1 MSSPSFEAPSL
12 ELLAQLLPAY
22 EFEAFIAQG
31 GMGAVYK
38 ARQRSLD
45 RDVAIKILPRELGED
60 PEFRQSFETEARAM
74 ARLNHPN
81 LIGVYDSGDVDG
93 MPYIVMEYVNGKSLY
108 HSSYGI
114 AVEPRQAVIIVK
126 AICDGLAHAHENGV
140 VHRDIKPANILL
152 TPKAEP
158 KIGDFGLAR
167 PAGSDGPGLVMGT
180 PGYTAP
186 EILRHPEHADKRSDL
201 YAVGVI
207 LYELLTGQRAPEEG
221 LVPAPSSACSCD
233 AVLDK
238 ICQQSTHP
246 NPAFRYSSA
255 QVMVDALDK
264 WLRSAPAPPVS
275 AAPPRKM
282 AAGGRPG
289 PRPSARAS
297 SSTPVHTGGGNATL
311 ARNLVIIAGLLVVI
325 ALTWKHYQKVKADRA
340 EEAAEVQRQKE
351 VEEARAREA
360 AALAERE
367 ERERQAARQAELAE
381 QQRYANETPLESLAR
396 LKDALV
402 AGDRRELPKGT
413 VRHGGF
419 HYFPV
424 PTPMAWHE
432 AAAFAEDHG
441 GHLAVLHSDEDLNR
455 FAPLVSKAEGEDTEA
470 GLWIGAGRAGRDLW
484 IMVDGSP
491 WTLSRTPV
499 GTGHFAVVNELGLLR
514 ARRAGERFPFL
525 IQWHEDGSNP
535 GTLAAILQRTRDSLD
550 SSVSTFP
557 PGTLA
562 YQGRHVL
569 VIPHPATAEEAAQFA
584 EQGGGHLA
592 VPASRD
598 EAGWLS
604 DRLEDMAGEGYWIGA
619 VRIGAEWKW
628 TTGEKWDF
636 AQWAEGEPGGTGD
649 AAVIVPGQGWK
660 SADPATK
667 MTGFIIEWS
676 KDRDN
681 AETSAADDMGAEN
694 SDIAA
699 LDAKARELLATLD
712 KDRQKELAANART
725 FAWDLDVWLR
735 DLSKNENT
743 RWKPEIEKLKALVS
757 NNRVPDKVGKNSG
770 IRLSERMAKIS
781 EYTAAKQVTI
791 DAAFKTKAVTIR
803 DAYLTRLRAAKTSA
817 EGRGQTGIAR
827 EIDAKIETASDIDT
841 WLEAMGFGIS
851 TDNAFNSIP
860 FSFEGTHWAFLRH
873 DKARLGTIK
882 LLPGGKIESRRYAE
896 AIWEESGDNALLFKY
911 APDDVQI
918 AFRFNNEERTEMI
931 GRRPNGTRRFLSRI
945 SN

>member
-1 MSSPSFEAPSL
+1 MSSPSFEAPPL
-12 ELLAQLLPAY
+12 ELLARLLPAY

-74 ARLNHPN
+74 ARLNNPN

-108 HSSYGI
+108 HSSYNI

-186 EILRHPEHADKRSDL
+186 EILRHPEHADKRSDI

-221 LVPAPSSACSCD
+221 LVPAPSSVIACD

-246 NPAFRYSSA
+246 NPAFRYSNA
-255 QVMVDALDK
+255 QVMADALDN
-264 WLRSAPAPPVS
+264 WLRSAPAPPAAV
-275 AAPPRKM
+275 AAPRKIP
-282 AAGGRPG
+282 AGGRPG
-289 PRPSARAS
+289 PRPSARGTS
-297 SSTPVHTGGGNATL
+297 SAPAHTGGNATL

-325 ALTWKHYQKVKADRA
+325 AFTWKHYQKVKADRA
-340 EEAAEVQRQKE
+340 EETAEIQRQRE
-351 VEEARAREA
+351 IEEARAKEA
-360 AALAERE
+360 AELAAKE
-367 ERERQAARQAELAE
+367 ERERQAARQAELVE

-396 LKDALV
+396 LKEALV
-402 AGDRRELPKGT
+402 GGERGELPKGT
-413 VRHGGF
+413 VRHGDF
-419 HYFPV
+419 HYFAV
-424 PTPMAWHE
+424 STPMTWHE

-441 GHLAVLHSDEDLNR
+441 AHLAVLHSDEDLNR
-455 FAPLVSKAEGEDTEA
+455 FAPLVPKADGEDGEA

-491 WTLSRTPV
+491 WTISRPPV
-499 GTGHFAVVNELGLLR
+499 GTGHFAVINELGLLR
-514 ARRAGERFPFL
+514 ARRVSERFPFL

-535 GTLAAILQRTRDSLD
+535 GTLAAMLQRTRDSLD
-550 SSVSTFP
+550 TSVSIFP

-569 VIPHPATAEEAAQFA
+569 VIPHLATAEEAAQFA

-604 DRLEDMAGEGYWIGA
+604 DRLEGMAGEGYWIGA
-619 VRIGAEWKW
+619 VREGAEWKW

-636 AQWAEGEPGGTGD
+636 AQWAEGEPGDTGD

-660 SADPATK
+660 SADPAAK

-676 KDRDN
+676 KDREN
-681 AETSAADDMGAEN
+681 AETAGAADMGGGN
-694 SDIAA
+694 SDIAV
-699 LDAKARELLATLD
+699 LDAKAKELLAELD

-757 NNRVPDKVGKNSG
+757 DNRVPGKVDKSSG
-770 IRLSERMAKIS
+770 IRLSERMSKIS
-781 EYTAAKQVTI
+781 EYSASKQVTI
-791 DAAFKTKAVTIR
+791 DAAFKTKAVRIR
-803 DAYLTRLRAAKTSA
+803 DAYLARLREAKTSA
-817 EGRGQTGIAR
+817 ESRGQAGIAR
-827 EIDAKIETASDIDT
+827 EIDAKIQTASDIDT
-841 WLEAMGFGIS
+841 WLDEMGFGVKK
-851 TDNAFNSIP
+851 N
-860 FSFEGTHWAFLRH
+860 
-873 DKARLGTIK
+873 
-882 LLPGGKIESRRYAE
+882 
-896 AIWEESGDNALLFKY
+896 
-911 APDDVQI
+911 
-918 AFRFNNEERTEMI
+918 
-931 GRRPNGTRRFLSRI
+931 
-945 SN
+945 